1 MITTDPI
8 TELLERRRKVVP
20 IALGSFSPATA
31 VSAKGS
37 VITDMNGREVIDF
50 AGGIGVL
57 ALGHFPEPV
66 VQAIT
71 EQAQKLIHTCFNVA
85 MYEGYISLA
94 EKLADL
100 FPHGDKG
107 TKVMLTNSGAEA
119 VENAVKIARQAT
131 GKAGILCFTG
141 AFHGRTMMAMS
152 LTSKTRNKTGCG
164 PYAPE
169 LYRIEFPDHY
179 HYGCGLSEE
188 DYLDVAIR
196 KLEEFFYFHAG
207 ENDMAAAI
215 VEVVQGEGGF
225 RVMPKRYLQALRRLC
240 TDHKMLLILDEVQ
253 SGFGRTGKW
262 AAYEHYGVTPDLS
275 TWAKAMGSSMP
286 IGCVIGRAEVMDAAV
301 PGTIGGTYPG
311 NPVCCAASLATLRYM
326 EAVDINARGE
336 YVGGIIRRRMEG
348 MAQKCPS
355 IGQVRG
361 LGTMMAF
368 ELVKNGDP
376 WQPDTVLA
384 TQLVNAC
391 AEAGLL
397 IITAGTYG
405 NVIRVLCPLVIEE
418 NLLNRGLDILETQLL
433 RLTERF

>member
-1 MITTDPI
+1 MITTDPT

-20 IALGSFSPATA
+20 HALGVFNPTTA
-31 VSAKGS
+31 VRGRGAL
-37 VITDMNGREVIDF
+37 ITDVNGREVIDF

-57 ALGHFPEPV
+57 ALGHCPEPV

-71 EQAQKLIHTCFNVA
+71 QQAQKLIHTCFNVA
-85 MYEGYISLA
+85 MYEEYITLA

-100 FPHGDKG
+100 FPHGDGG
-107 TKVMLTNSGAEA
+107 TKVLLTNSGAEA

-152 LTSKTRNKTGCG
+152 LTSKTKNKTGSG
-164 PYAPE
+164 PFAPE
-169 LYRIEFPDHY
+169 LYRLDFPDHY
-179 HYGCGLSEE
+179 HYGGSLSEDE
-188 DYLDVAIR
+188 YLNIEIR
-196 KLEEFFYFHAG
+196 KLEEFFYFHAS
-207 ENDMAAAI
+207 EADMAAAI

-225 RVMPKRYLQALRRLC
+225 RVMPGRYLQALRRLC
-240 TDHKMLLILDEVQ
+240 TEHRMLLILDEVQ
-253 SGFGRTGKW
+253 SGFGRTGRW

-275 TWAKAMGSSMP
+275 TWAKAMGSGMP
-286 IGCVIGRAEVMDAAV
+286 IGCVIGRAEVMDGAA

-311 NPVCCAASLATLRYM
+311 NPVCCAAALATLRYM

-336 YVGGIIRRRMEG
+336 AVGHIIRKRMEA
-348 MAQKCPS
+348 MQAWCPA

-361 LGTMMAF
+361 LGAMMAF
-368 ELVKNGDP
+368 ELVKDGNP
-376 WQPDTVLA
+376 WQPDAGLA

-391 AEAGLL
+391 AAAGLL

-418 NLLNRGLDILETQLL
+418 DLLHRGLDILETQLRGL
-433 RLTERF
+433 AG